1 MNRNKNAGIM
11 ILMVVAGVLIG
22 SLIGAVLSRFIP
34 LLNYGP
40 GPLGIR
46 EFGIDLELIT
56 FNMTFLIDLNIAG
69 LIGLVIAAVLF
80 KKL

>member
-1 MNRNKNAGIM
+1 MNSNKNIGVLFFM
-11 ILMVVAGVLIG
+11 IVAGVLIG
-22 SLIGAVLSRFIP
+22 SVIGSVLSRFVP

-46 EFGIDLELIT
+46 QFGLDLSIISFQLS
-56 FNMTFLIDLNIAG
+56 FLVDLNLAG
-69 LIGLVIAAVLF
+69 LIGLILAALLF